1 MAYFRVDQ
9 SNSVRP
15 IYVDVY
21 NNGEVKRDF
30 TVIDDVVEGVMRLLE
45 KPPACVRSDVS
56 HAQAPYRI
64 YNVGNNDPI
73 PLSRFIAAIETA
85 TGVEAIKISC
95 LCNWNVPVTFINVDD
110 LVEDIDFSP
119 DTSIEEGIA
128 NLLMFGTVKCIQVG
142 DMLLDLIW
150 LSSSA

>member
-1 MAYFRVDQ
+1 M
-9 SNSVRP
+9 
-15 IYVDVY
+15 
-21 NNGEVKRDF
+21 
-30 TVIDDVVEGVMRLLE
+30 
-45 KPPACVRSDVS
+45 RSDVS

-85 TGVEAIKISC
+85 TGVEAIK
-95 LCNWNVPVTFINVDD
+95 NFMPMQPGDVPVTFANVDD

-128 NLLMFGTVKCIQVG
+128 KFVGWYRQVYPSG
-142 DMLLDLIW
+142 
-150 LSSSA
+150 